1 VLAEPLLELLG
12 GVALAGVIFVAGAR
26 ILQGEMTLGDL
37 LGTVAAVG
45 VAAPAARALG
55 TFNTIA
61 NEAIAALMRVF
72 AVLDEAP
79 RVVDR
84 LSAAP
89 LAAARGELEFDKV
102 RFTYGEGVA
111 LKEVSFTAEPGETIA
126 LVGPSGAGK
135 STIFNLLP
143 RLYDVTSGAVRIDGR
158 DVRDIT
164 LESLR
169 RAIAFVAQEAVLF
182 NMSVRANIALGRAG
196 ADEAAIRAAA
206 EAAAADDFIR
216 ALPAGYDTIV
226 GERGAL
232 LSGGERQRIALARA
246 FLRDAPIL
254 LLDEATSALD
264 ADSEARIQAAL
275 KRLCAGRTTLII
287 AHRLA
292 TVRQAD
298 RILALEAGRIVE
310 AGPHDELMAKDGLYA
325 RLCRLQFRD

>member
-1 VLAEPLLELLG
+1 
-12 GVALAGVIFVAGAR
+12 
-26 ILQGEMTLGDL
+26 
-37 LGTVAAVG
+37 
-45 VAAPAARALG
+45 
-55 TFNTIA
+55 
-61 NEAIAALMRVF
+61 
-72 AVLDEAP
+72 
-79 RVVDR
+79 
-84 LSAAP
+84 
-89 LAAARGELEFDKV
+89 
-102 RFTYGEGVA
+102 
-111 LKEVSFTAEPGETIA
+111 
-126 LVGPSGAGK
+126 
-135 STIFNLLP
+135 
-143 RLYDVTSGAVRIDGR
+143 
-158 DVRDIT
+158 
-164 LESLR
+164 
-169 RAIAFVAQEAVLF
+169 
-182 NMSVRANIALGRAG
+182 
-196 ADEAAIRAAA
+196 
-206 EAAAADDFIR
+206 
-216 ALPAGYDTIV
+216 LPAGYDTIV